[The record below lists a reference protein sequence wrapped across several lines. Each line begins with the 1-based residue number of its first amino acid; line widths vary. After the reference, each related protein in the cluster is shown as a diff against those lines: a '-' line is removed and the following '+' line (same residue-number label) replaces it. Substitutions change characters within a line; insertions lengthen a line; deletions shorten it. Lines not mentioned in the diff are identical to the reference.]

1 MLKHLG
7 RMQGKAWG
15 AHAPLDLGG
24 KPWLLKPFYYFFTP
38 SDLTRHDDTA
48 FGPQAVQSYLVKSE
62 GVKKVVRRLEEPG
75 FPATLDP
82 DHTKKIIDPIPLQ
95 LLNFYSRW
103 TVNQKLE
110 LSSFNSYPEYPLI
123 CIKQK

>member
-38 SDLTRHDDTA
+38 SDLTRHDDMA
-48 FGPQAVQSYLVKSE
+48 FRKLCNHIWS
-62 GVKKVVRRLEEPG
+62 
-75 FPATLDP
+75 
-82 DHTKKIIDPIPLQ
+82 
-95 LLNFYSRW
+95 
-103 TVNQKLE
+103 NQKV
-110 LSSFNSYPEYPLI
+110 
-123 CIKQK
+123 